1 MLNLKNEEIK
11 RKLEK
16 IEDENNIRKMLA
28 DVDIL

>member
-16 IEDENNIRKMLA
+16 IEDENNIRKMLV